1 MNLKVIVVKTIEDL
15 EKIRK
20 VKSGKVIIIL
30 KGNLDLKDIESFR
43 SKIGRAHV

>member
-1 MNLKVIVVKTIEDL
+1 MNLKVIVIKTIEDL

-30 KGNLDLKDIESFR
+30 KVLE
-43 SKIGRAHV
+43 V